1 MEVLGVSSGIAG
13 LISALGIIPTL
24 IIISIAGFFFFRE
37 IKKALTIVEESVK
50 ARTTSLANQLSVLKE
65 ESDANDEKI
74 MAILKEHEKEIRAIE
89 TTFLTREQHYRDF
102 ENWKSE
108 MQELRAEVRNLP
120 ITILNMIKESS
131 R

>member
-1 MEVLGVSSGIAG
+1 MQA
-13 LISALGIIPTL
+13 
-24 IIISIAGFFFFRE
+24 FFFRE

-120 ITILNMIKESS
+120 ITILNMIKENS

>member
-1 MEVLGVSSGIAG
+1 MEVLGASSGIAG

>member
-120 ITILNMIKESS
+120 ITILNMIKENS